1 MERFEVLYR
10 QLFKSICEYCAK
22 VGKEEAFVTQFPVAG
37 KQYTIPEITS
47 QNADKVRFMLVGRCT
62 NGWGSQKQVPFL
74 APYEEKYVQLAKE
87 YITDRSIASK
97 WREDAQSA
105 GYNINKSSFWRTAR
119 DIWAELAHPG
129 EAAEADW
136 YEHII
141 WTNLFPVG
149 PKKEGNASNM
159 LCDAQTDTAIDLFRE
174 IIRYFQPTHVLV
186 ESGMNWFSFTYK
198 GQHHSFLDCID
209 LSSSNYCVVG
219 WCVFPET
226 KSHIIIANRPEGK
239 KDEEYCNDI
248 IQTFNAMTDA
258 GVVK

>member
-1 MERFEVLYR
+1 MQIRSDSCWLDDVPMDGAARNRFHFSHR
-10 QLFKSICEYCAK
+10 TRKNMFNWQRSISQTEASHRNG
-22 VGKEEAFVTQFPVAG
+22 GKMLNLLD
-37 KQYTIPEITS
+37 ITS
-47 QNADKVRFMLVGRCT
+47 TKV
-62 NGWGSQKQVPFL
+62 
-74 APYEEKYVQLAKE
+74 
-87 YITDRSIASK
+87 
-97 WREDAQSA
+97 
-105 GYNINKSSFWRTAR
+105 
-119 DIWAELAHPG
+119 
-129 EAAEADW
+129 
-136 YEHII
+136 II